1 MAPFRGRFRL
11 QEELEAAVPAFHKN
25 EVRGYAV
32 AQTPNIK
39 RDELAYFAL
48 SVFWRASVQTWPSLT
63 EGGKPIKIDL
73 GETNNE
79 ALRRYLMK
87 DSGAPTNLSMFFVA
101 CTDKASQGSFHMPNL
116 GRKENFVWNYSFMA
130 CGYLFN
136 LIPEASRLLRAAV
149 RSSLKVNPQDP
160 SEFRSDEADG
170 MWKRLM
176 ESGIAL
182 FVRAGATTY
191 VMKANV
197 KRSATKSPDSP
208 SLRLSPRP

>member
-1 MAPFRGRFRL
+1 M
-11 QEELEAAVPAFHKN
+11 HKSN
-25 EVRGYAV
+25 PPDENADDFFDMTLTRCPDGMYRIIAINNYKK
-32 AQTPNIK
+32 PHYIK
-39 RDELAYFAL
+39 KGIADA
-48 SVFWRASVQTWPSLT
+48 
-63 EGGKPIKIDL
+63 I
-73 GETNNE
+73 
-79 ALRRYLMK
+79 
-87 DSGAPTNLSMFFVA
+87 
-101 CTDKASQGSFHMPNL
+101 
-116 GRKENFVWNYSFMA
+116 
-130 CGYLFN
+130 
-136 LIPEASRLLRAAV
+136 IPEASRLLRAAV

-182 FVRAGATTY
+182 FVRAGAATY